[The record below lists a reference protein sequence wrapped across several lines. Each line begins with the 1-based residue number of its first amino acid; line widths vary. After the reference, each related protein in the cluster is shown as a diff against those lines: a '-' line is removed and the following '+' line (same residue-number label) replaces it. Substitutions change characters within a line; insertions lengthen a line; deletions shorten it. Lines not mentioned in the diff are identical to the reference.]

1 MKEKDLS
8 KNNLTEIEFV
18 NNKKH
23 KKIKEKILKKKSKFY
38 PILITIIILIIVLFI
53 TVKYPFY
60 KSNIISSRKIYTNK
74 NLTKNILYVKSDS
87 LLRKSPEL
95 TSDIYIILLKGT
107 KLLYINETIEDDINK
122 IKYDK
127 VKVIKN
133 NLYSKDY
140 IGYINNEQISFNNI
154 KEEKYSISIDSKTKI
169 IKEAFSLLKSNNLYS
184 KDKFSRKSGFFN
196 YKIGGVYYFDC
207 SSFCSTI
214 LNRVFNFSPKKQNRN
229 EIKVW
234 TTKYFIKDITDKNS
248 KFKIIQ
254 SVNKEGEKLDLN
266 KLQIGDMILG
276 TAKKINEGL
285 NHIILYIGEKYII
298 HSTRTLFYDKIKNKM
313 RNGILMDKLNN
324 SNYFTQLETNKN
336 IESGNITKRFDSNI
350 YIIRYKEI

>member
-1 MKEKDLS
+1 MNEKDLS
-8 KNNLTEIEFV
+8 KNNLTEIEFI
-18 NNKKH
+18 NNKKR
-23 KKIKEKILKKKSKFY
+23 KKRNEKILKEKFKFY
-38 PILITIIILIIVLFI
+38 PILIAIIILITVLFI
-53 TVKYPFY
+53 SLKYSFY
-60 KSNIISSRKIYTNK
+60 KSNISSLHKIYTNK

-95 TSDIYIILLKGT
+95 TSDIYIILIKGT
-107 KLLYINETIEDDINK
+107 KLLYLNETIEDDMNK

-133 NLYSKDY
+133 YLYSNDY
-140 IGYINNEQISFNNI
+140 IGYINNEQISFNI
-154 KEEKYSISIDSKTKI
+154 IQEEKYSISIDSKTKI

-184 KDKFSRKSGFFN
+184 KNKFNRKSGFFN
-196 YKIGGVYYFDC
+196 YKIGGIYYFDC

-214 LNRVFNFSPKKQNRN
+214 LNRVFNFSPKKKNGK

-234 TTKYFIKDITDKNS
+234 TTKYFIHDITNKNS
-248 KFKIIQ
+248 NFEIIQ
-254 SVNKEGEKLDLN
+254 SINKGGEKLDLN

-285 NHIILYIGEKYII
+285 NHIILYIGEQYII

-324 SNYFTQLETNKN
+324 SNYFTELENYKN
-336 IESGNITKRFDSNI
+336 IIKGNITKRFDSNI
-350 YIIRYKEI
+350 YVIRYKGI